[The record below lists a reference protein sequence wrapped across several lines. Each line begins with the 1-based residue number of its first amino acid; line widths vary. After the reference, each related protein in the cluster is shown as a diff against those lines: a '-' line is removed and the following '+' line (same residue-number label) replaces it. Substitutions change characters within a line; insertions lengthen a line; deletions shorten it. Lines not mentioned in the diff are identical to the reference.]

1 MICIC
6 VRYKLQDAQTSFGVV
21 LQPLHNL
28 LNQTGCECGSYVV
41 QLIERANEWA
51 KELKLSTAVSFQHA
65 NATVSLASM
74 LATYPGQLQLATIQ
88 ARFTTISWLPCS
100 NPWDCTTLF
109 SNDPIMQF
117 PDPHFKMRHKKRRI
131 VQPQLIAALAELM
144 PSQGK
149 P

>member
-1 MICIC
+1 M
-6 VRYKLQDAQTSFGVV
+6 
-21 LQPLHNL
+21 
-28 LNQTGCECGSYVV
+28 

-51 KELKLSTAVSFQHA
+51 KELRLNTAVSFQHA

-74 LATYPGQLQLATIQ
+74 LASYPGQLQLATIQ
-88 ARFTTISWLPCS
+88 ARFIPANKMISWLPS
-100 NPWDCTTLF
+100 SDPKHCTALIN
-109 SNDPIMQF
+109 NDAIMQF

-149 P
+149 PRSLSLAWMSG